1 MATFKEINK
10 IYNREN
16 EREYRGRVPI
26 TNRVFSLG
34 FENGIVVSVFYL
46 EVSSSCV
53 PDQVVTRFR
62 GLVTSLREDM
72 DAAALTLVVQVIAVT
87 KIQLVTQDLLSHLA
101 RSDPVLC
108 GLRACGITTGGERSL
123 SRCPVE
129 AMHL

>member
-1 MATFKEINK
+1 M
-10 IYNREN
+10 
-16 EREYRGRVPI
+16 
-26 TNRVFSLG
+26 
-34 FENGIVVSVFYL
+34 SVFYL

-129 AMHL
+129 ALHL